1 MSSTEVAYALGKL
14 KTAFL
19 RLKEA
24 VEETVD
30 ELDRDGVIQRFEFTF
45 ELFWKTIKI
54 ILEYEGFYCTGP
66 RSCIKEGARR
76 GFLVDGEILL
86 DMLEDRNKSSH
97 IYDEQTASE
106 IFERIKDCYVL
117 VIDRNITLFGE
128 LRIRDEEL
136 RITGDEK
143 GKK

>member
-1 MSSTEVAYALGKL
+1 MSSAEVAYALGKL
-14 KTAFL
+14 KIAFM

-24 VEETVD
+24 AEQAVD

-76 GFLVDGEILL
+76 GFLVEGEILL
-86 DMLEDRNKSSH
+86 DMLEDRNKTSH

-106 IFERIKDCYVL
+106 IFERIKGCYVQ
-117 VIDRNITLFGE
+117 VMDRNITLFG
-128 LRIRDEEL
+128 DYW
-136 RITGDEK
+136 
-143 GKK
+143 KKEG